1 MILVVILLV
10 LVMGVMALGYIASSA
25 AAFEAARAAEAA
37 AQAAQMAVG
46 VTLLEQVISLVAWL
60 VVLAAVGVVGT
71 WMWRKA
77 KGSQYPVAGS
87 LKRQAQPVL
96 LAQPEALPKP
106 AGDPLDVMTRLMAL
120 QMMQQI
126 QRDAQRERASLPYGE
141 ER

>member
-1 MILVVILLV
+1 
-10 LVMGVMALGYIASSA
+10 
-25 AAFEAARAAEAA
+25 
-37 AQAAQMAVG
+37 
-46 VTLLEQVISLVAWL
+46 
-60 VVLAAVGVVGT
+60 
-71 WMWRKA
+71 MWRKA

-126 QRDAQRERASLPYGE
+126 QRENAAASRQLPAASE
-141 ER
+141 DRWAR